1 MLLVTLTTLLLIAL
15 TTLMHHEVIRW
26 LSNPSALTLRGG
38 TRLKL
43 LLVVAATLLS
53 HVAQIALYG
62 LAMYLLVNHGNAGR
76 LEGPDGPALSSC
88 MFFSAESYTSLGFGD
103 IKPTGP
109 IRLIT
114 SVEALNG
121 LVMIGWTACYLYV
134 AAERFW
140 AAERQS

>member
-1 MLLVTLTTLLLIAL
+1 MLLVTLTTLLLIVL
-15 TTLMHHEVIRW
+15 TTVIHHDVIRA
-26 LSNPSALTLRGG
+26 LSDKEPVRVRGKAR
-38 TRLKL
+38 TKFV
-43 LLVVAATLLS
+43 LVVVLTLLS
-53 HVAQIALYG
+53 HIVHIALYG
-62 LAMYLLVNHGNAGR
+62 LAMYLLVNFGNAGR

>member
-1 MLLVTLTTLLLIAL
+1 MLLVALTSILLIAL
-15 TTLMHHEVIRW
+15 TSLIQHEVIHG
-26 LSNPSALTLRGG
+26 LTVRMPELGLPARVKF
-38 TRLKL
+38 LI
-43 LLVVAATLLS
+43 VVFAALLS
-53 HVAQIALYG
+53 HMTQIALYG
-62 LAMYLLVNHGNAGR
+62 LAMYLLVNHANTGL

-114 SVEALNG
+114 GVEALNG
-121 LVMIGWTACYLYV
+121 LVMIGWTACYLFME
-134 AAERFW
+134 AERIW

>member
-1 MLLVTLTTLLLIAL
+1 MLLVAMTSLVLIAL
-15 TTLMHHEVIRW
+15 TSLMHHEVIRG
-26 LSNPSALTLRGG
+26 LSERLATWPASARA
-38 TRLKL
+38 RF
-43 LLVVAATLLS
+43 LVAVFCTLLS
-53 HVAQIALYG
+53 HMAQIALYG

-109 IRLIT
+109 IRLVT
-114 SVEALNG
+114 GVEALNG

-134 AAERFW
+134 AVERFW

>member
-1 MLLVTLTTLLLIAL
+1 MLLVVMTSLVLIAL
-15 TTLMHHEVIRW
+15 TSLMHHEVIRV
-26 LSNPSALTLRGG
+26 LSDRLPTWPASARARFLVAIFGTLF
-38 TRLKL
+38 
-43 LLVVAATLLS
+43 A
-53 HVAQIALYG
+53 HMAQIALYG
-62 LAMYLLVNHGNAGR
+62 LAMYLLVNHGHAGR

-114 SVEALNG
+114 GVEALNG